1 MRDNDPRLCLTFGL
15 RKYHPQQH
23 CFDRMPYII
32 CSVSSTVVSSLE
44 GCAMRPS
51 ADGGFEVFLT
61 SPAWTDN
68 IYQEQGF
75 VRCDAEHAIALD
87 DNREDIC
94 M

>member
-1 MRDNDPRLCLTFGL
+1 
-15 RKYHPQQH
+15 
-23 CFDRMPYII
+23 
-32 CSVSSTVVSSLE
+32 
-44 GCAMRPS
+44 MRPS